1 MLRTALFLSRE
12 MGRGAKVTPLFLMK
26 PLYVQNK
33 RQRKLVTRAA
43 DVLTVV
49 VASVAEQLR
58 ALQGA

>member
-12 MGRGAKVTPLFLMK
+12 MGRGAKVNHLLMK

-58 ALQGA
+58 DLQGA

>member
-1 MLRTALFLSRE
+1 

>member
-12 MGRGAKVTPLFLMK
+12 MGRGAKVNHLLMK
-26 PLYVQNK
+26 PLYVQNR

-49 VASVAEQLR
+49 ASVAEQLC